1 MGQIQLGP
9 REVQTSYL
17 LSVAFDPKHRQ
28 RKIFAIVTVS
38 EEGDEYP
45 DFVSSKKCVCSCL
58 KGGPAPSRNQ
68 RHIKKWGGIF
78 SWLWNILEI
87 FDLKT

>member
-45 DFVSSKKCVCSCL
+45 DC
-58 KGGPAPSRNQ
+58 GPAPSRNQ